1 VTAEDPDA
9 GTTLYD
15 AVGGMPFFTAL
26 VGGFYERVQ
35 ADPVLRA
42 VYPDPDLGP
51 ARHRLTLFLAQYW
64 GGPDDYDRERGAPR
78 LRMRHID
85 FAIGPA
91 ERDRWLLLMKA
102 SLDDLD
108 PAPGVREAL
117 SRYFEM
123 GVEALR
129 NRD

>member
-1 VTAEDPDA
+1 
-9 GTTLYD
+9 
-15 AVGGMPFFTAL
+15 
-26 VGGFYERVQ
+26 
-35 ADPVLRA
+35 
-42 VYPDPDLGP
+42 
-51 ARHRLTLFLAQYW
+51 
-64 GGPDDYDRERGAPR
+64 
-78 LRMRHID
+78 MRHID

-117 SRYFEM
+117 SRYLEM